1 MLGSDQSIRQTPSSC
16 SSAPESVF
24 RPMNILLIQRARASQ
39 IPLSYTKVW
48 TCRQLFGPIKL
59 IVINGMTCH
68 FTEQSQGIHRV
79 CRERTSTIILDGA
92 FVRCSPSF
100 ALSVFPIT
108 KIFKFR
114 LIHKLYW
121 ATEYFNISSTSHQ
134 ILIA

>member
-1 MLGSDQSIRQTPSSC
+1 MLGSDQSIRQTPSSS

-24 RPMNILLIQRARASQ
+24 GPMNILLIQRARASQ

-79 CRERTSTIILDGA
+79 CREDVNYHFRRGFRSL
-92 FVRCSPSF
+92 F

-114 LIHKLYW
+114 LIHRLHW